1 MSPMHKLTRRAFAT
15 AAALT
20 AAALATT
27 LLPSTAQQAAKA
39 PIKIG
44 ALLSLTGDL
53 QAYGENCLKG
63 IKLALDQINAA
74 GGVLGSPIQVVEADD
89 QTSAQPAID
98 AAQRLVNVEKVAAI
112 IGALGSGITIP
123 VATTVTVPSKI
134 PQISPASTAPTITT
148 LDDNDFLFRTVPSD
162 AFQGVALAQ
171 ITREEKLDRLAVIYI
186 NNDYGQGLAD
196 SFKAAFEKR
205 GGKITKAV
213 PYEPGKASYRG
224 ELDQLKEGNPQA
236 LVVIGYPENGAVIL
250 RQALEGGLF
259 KRFVLT
265 DGMRS
270 PDLAAQVGADKLEGS
285 IGTSPQA
292 RTDTKAYQSFVQAY
306 EAAYGEVPPTPYI
319 DTAYDAAF
327 LLALAI
333 QKAGST
339 DGTAIRDALRQVA
352 NPPGTEILP
361 GEWAKAVE
369 LLKKGEDIN
378 YTGASGSLDFDEKGD
393 VAGTFAHWTFKGGK
407 IVDLKVFEPKS

>member
-1 MSPMHKLTRRAFAT
+1 MSRMHKLTRRAFAA

-27 LLPSTAQQAAKA
+27 LLPGTAQQAAQT
-39 PIKIG
+39 PVKIG

-74 GGVLGSPIQVVEADD
+74 GGILGSPAQVVEADD

-98 AAQRLVNVEKVAAI
+98 AAQRLVNVEKVAGI

-123 VATTVTVPSKI
+123 VATTVTAPNEI

-148 LDDNDFLFRTVPSD
+148 LEDSDFLFRTVPSD

-171 ITREEKLDRLAVIYI
+171 VTREENLERLAVIYI
-186 NNDYGQGLAD
+186 NNDYGKGLAD
-196 SFKAAFEKR
+196 SFKAAFEKQ

-213 PYEPGKASYRG
+213 PYDPGKASYRS
-224 ELDQLKEGNPQA
+224 ELTQLKEGDPQA
-236 LVVIGYPENGAVIL
+236 LVLIGYPENGVVIL
-250 RQALEGGLF
+250 RQALEEGLF
-259 KRFVLT
+259 DRFVFT

-292 RTDTKAYQSFVQAY
+292 LTDSKAYQIFADAY
-306 EAAYGEVPPTPYI
+306 KAAYGELPPTPYI

-339 DGTAIRDALRQVA
+339 DGTAVRDALRQVA

-369 LLKKGEDIN
+369 LLKQGEDIN

-393 VAGTFAHWTFKGGK
+393 VAGTFAHWTFQGGK
-407 IVDLKVFEPKS
+407 VVDLKVFEPGS

>member
-63 IKLALDQINAA
+63 IKLALKQINEA
-74 GGVLGSPIQVVEADD
+74 GGVLGSQIQVVEADD

-98 AAQRLVNVEKVAAI
+98 AAKRLVNVEKVAAI
-112 IGALGSGITIP
+112 VGALGSGVTIP

-148 LDDNDFLFRTVPSD
+148 LDDDDFLFRTVPSD

-171 ITREEKLDRLAVIYI
+171 ITREEQLDRLAVIYI

-205 GGKITKAV
+205 GA
-213 PYEPGKASYRG
+213 
-224 ELDQLKEGNPQA
+224 
-236 LVVIGYPENGAVIL
+236 
-250 RQALEGGLF
+250 
-259 KRFVLT
+259 
-265 DGMRS
+265 RS
-270 PDLAAQVGADKLEGS
+270 PRPSPTSQAKLPTAASWISSRK
-285 IGTSPQA
+285 GTPRRWWS
-292 RTDTKAYQSFVQAY
+292 
-306 EAAYGEVPPTPYI
+306 
-319 DTAYDAAF
+319 
-327 LLALAI
+327 LAI
-333 QKAGST
+333 QK
-339 DGTAIRDALRQVA
+339 TARLSCGK
-352 NPPGTEILP
+352 P
-361 GEWAKAVE
+361 W
-369 LLKKGEDIN
+369 
-378 YTGASGSLDFDEKGD
+378 
-393 VAGTFAHWTFKGGK
+393 KGGY
-407 IVDLKVFEPKS
+407 LSALS